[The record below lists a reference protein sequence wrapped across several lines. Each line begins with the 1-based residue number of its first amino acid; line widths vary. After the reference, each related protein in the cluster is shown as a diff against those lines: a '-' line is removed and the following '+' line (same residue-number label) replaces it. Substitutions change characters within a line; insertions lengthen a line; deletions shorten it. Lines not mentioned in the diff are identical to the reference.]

1 MPSLDSRFA
10 PDHVVART
18 LARLVGRRQL
28 ARLQR
33 QGLPAALVE
42 PLSFLVE
49 RCRPDGDYGPLDR
62 IESLRAALGAR
73 PDVVGS
79 YVRGAPSPSRRAD
92 ESTPE
97 FRSLAEVAAISS
109 VPPLWGVFLHLCA
122 RATRARTILE
132 LGAGAGIS
140 GAYLASSSACTRFV
154 TVEGDAD
161 RAALARANISALN
174 PAAEVFAGSFDAG
187 LDALLPTFTAGL
199 DLVFVD
205 GNKRPGGYIA
215 LFDRFRVHLN
225 PGAIVIADDIQWTSM
240 AGDWLA
246 LQAREGLS
254 FAISAGRFG
263 VCVWDGGAIR
273 PRTGA
278 LFGIGD
284 WDFYAWRRDAA
295 TKVAAYVPSVQ
306 VRRPEL

>member
-10 PDHVVART
+10 PDHPVSRT

-49 RCRPDGDYGPLDR
+49 RRLPDGDYGPLDR
-62 IESLRAALGAR
+62 IESLRAALAAK

-79 YVRGAPSPSRRAD
+79 YGHGAPVASVRAD
-92 ESTPE
+92 EASPSTRP
-97 FRSLAEVAAISS
+97 LAEVAAISS
-109 VPPLWGVFLHLCA
+109 VPPLWGTFLHLCA
-122 RATRARTILE
+122 RSTRARTILE

-140 GAYLASSSACTRFV
+140 GAYLASSPACARFA
-154 TVEGDAD
+154 TVEGDPD

-174 PAAEVFAGSFDAG
+174 PAADVFAGSFEEG
-187 LDALLPTFTAGL
+187 LDVLLPTFTAGL

-205 GNKRPGGYIA
+205 GNKRPGGYVA
-215 LFDRFRVHLN
+215 LFDRFSARLN
-225 PGAIVIADDIQWTSM
+225 PGAIVIFDDIQWTSM

-246 LQAREGLS
+246 LRRREGLS
-254 FAISAGRFG
+254 LAISAGRFG
-263 VCVWDGGAIR
+263 VCVWNGGAVR

-284 WDFYAWRRDAA
+284 WDFYAWRR
-295 TKVAAYVPSVQ
+295 
-306 VRRPEL
+306 RWGRPDKPVSRG